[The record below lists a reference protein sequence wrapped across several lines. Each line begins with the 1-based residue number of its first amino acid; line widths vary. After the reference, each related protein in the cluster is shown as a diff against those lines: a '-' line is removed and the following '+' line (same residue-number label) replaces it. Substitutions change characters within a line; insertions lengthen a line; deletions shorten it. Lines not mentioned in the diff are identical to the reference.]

1 MVQRQASKRVVLS
14 YLHNVEAGDGK
25 KYDPEQLKIGIKI
38 EKEHKNVYDTFKKVL
53 KENGQRMPMSIDE
66 FSEMVAKA
74 HLDEVP
80 DYYDKLMKHVEL
92 EGHKEAMDFTSI
104 APMLTPDQP
113 LDDREM
119 ARVIRL
125 AIAAEHDA
133 AHLYELIADSASNES
148 IKDVLESISAE
159 EKVHVGELQKVL
171 SSLDEDDEEL
181 IAKGREEA
189 EKLMKGNSDED
200 DNDEKEDN

>member
-1 MVQRQASKRVVLS
+1 MEHKQASKRVVLS
-14 YLHNVEAGDGK
+14 YLHNVDAGEGK

-38 EKEHKNVYDTFKKVL
+38 EKEHKNVYEMFKKVL
-53 KENGQRMPMSIDE
+53 KENGIRIPMSLDE

-74 HLDEVP
+74 HLDEVA
-80 DYYDKLMKHVEL
+80 DYYTKLTKHVEP
-92 EGHKEAMDFTSI
+92 EGHKEAMDFTGISPLI
-104 APMLTPDQP
+104 TPDQP

-119 ARVIRL
+119 ARIIRL

-133 AHLYELIADSASNES
+133 ASLYELIADSASNES
-148 IKDVLESISAE
+148 IKDVLESVAAE
-159 EKVHVGELQKVL
+159 EKVHIGELQKVL

-189 EKLMKGNSDED
+189 EELMKGNSDED
-200 DNDEKEDN
+200 ENDEKDDK